1 MNNVRILLADDHR
14 IVADGLRNL
23 LEAEFGPVNIVADG
37 RALVTAAEQ
46 LCPDVIVTDI
56 SMPLLNGIDAVR
68 QILKKQ
74 KDIKVVFLT
83 MHSEPSYAA
92 AALEAGATG
101 YLLKH
106 AAVDELVTAIYAAQ
120 RGEQY
125 ISRLIADD
133 LERFYANNSIQ
144 TRVDESKLTS
154 RQREILQLLAEGRAV
169 KEIANILNIST
180 KTVEFHKYRMMAD
193 HGIQNSAALVF
204 FAIKQKVVNSQS
216 L

>member
-14 IVADGLRNL
+14 IVADGLRSL
-23 LEAEFGPVNIVADG
+23 LEAEFGPVDIVADG
-37 RALVTAAEQ
+37 RALVEAAEQ

-56 SMPLLNGIDAVR
+56 CMPFLNGIDAVR

-83 MHSEPSYAA
+83 MHSELSYAA
-92 AALEAGATG
+92 AALEAGASG

-106 AAVDELVTAIYAAQ
+106 AAVDELVTAIYDVL
-120 RGEQY
+120 RGKQY

-144 TRVDESKLTS
+144 ERNDAGMLTS

-169 KEIANILNIST
+169 KEIATILNLST
-180 KTVEFHKYRMMAD
+180 KTVEFHKYRIMAD
-193 HGIQNSAALVF
+193 HGIRNSAALVL
-204 FAIKQKVVNSQS
+204 FAVKQKVVNCQPP
-216 L
+216 